1 MDKLILF
8 TPIVTGFLVG
18 SICRVDISKLRD
30 SKIRPPGW
38 VFSIVWPILYLIIG
52 YVWMET
58 RRRNRVLSDF
68 LFTMLTIALS
78 SWAITY
84 NCLLSKVGGLY
95 VIVISLAIA
104 LLSVIFSYSVN
115 PLFGILL
122 MALPTWLMLATLL
135 NLEEVLA
142 P

>member
-1 MDKLILF
+1 
-8 TPIVTGFLVG
+8 
-18 SICRVDISKLRD
+18 
-30 SKIRPPGW
+30 
-38 VFSIVWPILYLIIG
+38 
-52 YVWMET
+52 MET